1 MEPNKLILRPM
12 SGKTSISGDLSSW
25 FYHEIS
31 KLLPVMLM
39 TLFCPALDFKTTF
52 FMNAEI
58 HDLG

>member
-1 MEPNKLILRPM
+1 M